1 MEGRVIARI
10 QLRVESCRTRASEVF
25 RDIDEHNKSVAIDS
39 LIVDST
45 PKPSFFFLVIMS
57 VLMASFGLL
66 LNNSSVIIGSMLIAP
81 ILSPI
86 LSIGLGITLGDNN
99 LLKRSGYTIIKSLVY
114 SITLSAITTWLL
126 WGVIGGNELKGSLNP
141 EILSRIEPNIVYLF
155 IAIVA
160 GLATAYARV
169 KPELN
174 EALPGTAIA
183 VALVPP
189 IATIGIGIAF
199 LDLDIVSGALSL
211 FVLNAIGIIVA
222 AMFMFSLMNI
232 YSKKNVVKTSIAKV
246 DKQEEE
252 LNLKA
257 AAEQARI
264 EDEEMKKENT

>member
-1 MEGRVIARI
+1 MY
-10 QLRVESCRTRASEVF
+10 LLFS
-25 RDIDEHNKSVAIDS
+25 DINEKNKTEAINS
-39 LIVDST
+39 LIKDST
-45 PKPSFFFLVIMS
+45 ATPAFFFLVIMS

-66 LNNSSVIIGSMLIAP
+66 INNASVIIGSMLIAP

-86 LSIGLGITLGDNN
+86 LSMALGITLGDNK
-99 LLKRSGYTIIKSLVY
+99 LIRRSFT
-114 SITLSAITTWLL
+114 TLSKSILYSVGLSALTTWLL
-126 WGVIGGNELKGSLNP
+126 WSVVGGKELKGILNP

-199 LDLDIVSGALSL
+199 LRLDIISGALSL
-211 FVLNAIGIIVA
+211 FILNAIGIIVA
-222 AMFMFSLMNI
+222 SMFMFSMMNI
-232 YSKKNVVKTSIAKV
+232 YSRKKIVATSI
-246 DKQEEE
+246 KQAEKEHEEIIK
-252 LNLKA
+252 KA
-257 AAEQARI
+257 RQQ
-264 EDEEMKKENT
+264 KQNK